1 MKKVKVLFLF
11 AIAMTL
17 SIAGAVGVSAS
28 PTDLSSLTIYG
39 VDAAGT
45 KTEVPVDFSSTVY
58 SYDITVKSNV
68 EKLELEYT
76 PEDSTSTAEI
86 VNEAYNTKMDT
97 GEGNKTQVK
106 VTASDGTSAL
116 YTINTKKLTPEEDA
130 TYDETAA
137 AKPKGK
143 EVSVKVGKRT
153 LKVSKT
159 IPSEI
164 PKGFE
169 KSTYKYKGKKYECIV
184 KGDAEKLVALY
195 LHNSKV
201 QGFYVYNEDADTF
214 YELKNVEI
222 ASRMYTIVNVDDTAK
237 ILKNY
242 EKKSID
248 IGNVKAKVW
257 ALNEDEDLY
266 LVYAMNWDEEVNL
279 YCYDARE
286 HDFQRYPV
294 SEDTYS
300 QKEAAEVAYTNLQ
313 TNRNQL
319 AKKYNML
326 LKIIGG
332 LTILIVILIF
342 IIINIKLSKKSKNLE
357 YDEQY
362 DAESDEDENQTSD
375 KKLTKEEKKAEKLRK
390 KEEKKKAKKQKDK
403 DELLE
408 DELLEDLPNAADQ
421 FEFEEEEQTEKE
433 QPADAEEEIPEETA
447 AQEQN
452 RVSET
457 VEEPENSKDH
467 AADSKP
473 GEESEPEQENKEVDI
488 EENSANVQKETEED
502 LRETLK
508 AMLPEEEDDDDDDDF
523 EFIELD

>member
-11 AIAMTL
+11 AIAMTI

-332 LTILIVILIF
+332 LTILI
-342 IIINIKLSKKSKNLE
+342 
-357 YDEQY
+357 
-362 DAESDEDENQTSD
+362 AESDEDENQTSD

-473 GEESEPEQENKEVDI
+473 GEESEPEQENKE
-488 EENSANVQKETEED
+488 ENSANVQKETEED

-508 AMLPEEEDDDDDDDF
+508 AMLPEEDDDDDDDDDF